1 LHQVKP
7 VSLTP
12 SLPFITGQAL
22 KENNMAKA
30 GKLSIFADD
39 ILKAR
44 VFSLHLPGE
53 RNKELYRRNLIMI
66 IIGLIVS

>member
-1 LHQVKP
+1 M
-7 VSLTP
+7 
-12 SLPFITGQAL
+12 TGQAI
-22 KENNMAKA
+22 KGNNVAKA
-30 GKLSIFADD
+30 GELSIFADD

-44 VFSLHLPGE
+44 VFSLHLRGE

>member
-1 LHQVKP
+1 M
-7 VSLTP
+7 
-12 SLPFITGQAL
+12 TGQAI
-22 KENNMAKA
+22 KGNNMAKA

-44 VFSLHLPGE
+44 VFSLHLRRE